1 MEIFDEDICLLDE
14 AGKYF
19 LAVGS
24 GGVEGQGF
32 LVGIELQ
39 EVVARFVGKELEFVT
54 GSIAAAGTFDFDDVG
69 AEPEVEYRKG
79 PTAQL

>member
-1 MEIFDEDICLLDE
+1 MKFFDEDICLLDE

-54 GSIAAAGTFDFDDVG
+54 GSIFTGTLFIVG
-69 AEPEVEYRKG
+69 I
-79 PTAQL
+79 